1 MDDED
6 DIPVAVQQ
14 WLETYSC
21 YSKAAEGDL
30 DRLEQELDALELAM
44 TPEQR
49 VMARNLGAT
58 IAKRIEN
65 EDG

>member
-1 MDDED
+1 LRLTVVTRK
-6 DIPVAVQQ
+6 PR
-14 WLETYSC
+14 
-21 YSKAAEGDL
+21 KAIF